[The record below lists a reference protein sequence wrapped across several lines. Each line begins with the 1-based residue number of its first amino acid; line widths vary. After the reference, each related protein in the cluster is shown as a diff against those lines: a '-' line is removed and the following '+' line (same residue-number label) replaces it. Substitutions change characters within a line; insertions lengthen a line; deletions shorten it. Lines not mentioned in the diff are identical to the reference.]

1 MNKTININ
9 LGGIFFHIDELA
21 YQKLKLYLDAI
32 RRSLSDDPQGRD
44 EILNDI
50 ENRIGEL
57 LSERIKDVRQVV
69 NTEDIDEI
77 TKIMGK
83 PEDYL
88 VDEEIF
94 EDEPNYRP
102 RTSNKK
108 LYRDGEDKFLGGVS
122 SGIAHYFGIDALWV
136 RLLWIV
142 LVVAG
147 FGTGIPIYLLLWIL
161 LPEAQTTAEKLQM
174 KGEAVNISNI
184 ERKIREEFQG
194 VASSVKEGVNDL
206 TEKVKSSDFKKNVG
220 GKAKSGLDEIIDV
233 LSKIILTIL
242 KVFGKFIG
250 ALLIFIAAV
259 TIIALIFGALSWSSI
274 EILGFNEDWIHYPPF
289 FFDSV
294 IPSWILILF
303 TFIAV
308 GIPFIVLF
316 MLGLR
321 ILSSNVKSFSTTTKL
336 SLLGIWIISLLGLGF
351 AGINFA
357 TQRAHDGV
365 FNQTEEL
372 PFVAMDTLKIKMVGD
387 DNLSNRTEL
396 RRNYGYETV
405 YDNDK
410 QKLYSSRIN
419 VDIKTTDKLNAFIKI
434 RKESQGSNRLN
445 ANNDAEAIE
454 YEFNI
459 TNKDLLLNGYFLT
472 DFKNKFKDQLVDITV
487 YLPVNSVIY
496 IDSSTRSFLD
506 DVENIQNIYDRNMPK
521 HYFIMTEKGLEC
533 LDCDSS
539 IFGDDYKTSYENF
552 KLKINGEGVEV
563 KINDGENKAE
573 VIIDEN
579 GIEIN

>member
-21 YQKLKLYLDAI
+21 YQKLRLYLDAI

-50 ENRIGEL
+50 EHRIGEL
-57 LSERIKDVRQVV
+57 LSERIKDQRQVV
-69 NTEDIDEI
+69 NEADIDEI

-122 SGIAHYFGIDALWV
+122 SGIGHYLGIDALWV
-136 RLLWIV
+136 RILWIV
-142 LVVAG
+142 LVIAG
-147 FGTGIPIYLLLWIL
+147 FGAGIPIYILLWIL
-161 LPEAQTTAEKLQM
+161 IPEAVTTSEKLQM
-174 KGEAVNISNI
+174 KGEPVNISNI
-184 ERKIREEFQG
+184 EKKIREELQDVG
-194 VASSVKEGVNDL
+194 NLVKDGVNDV
-206 TEKVKSSDFKKNVG
+206 TEKVKSSKFKKKVS
-220 GKAKSGLDEIIDV
+220 GKTKSGLDEVIDV

-242 KVFGKFIG
+242 NVFGKFIG

-274 EILGFNEDWIHYPPF
+274 EILGFNKDWIHTPPF

-294 IPSWILILF
+294 IPSWLLISF

-336 SLLGIWIISLLGLGF
+336 SLLGIWLIALLGLGF

-365 FNQTEEL
+365 FKQTEEI
-372 PFVAMDTLKIKMVGD
+372 PIIAMDTIKLKMVSD
-387 DNLSNRTEL
+387 ENLSNRSEL
-396 RRNYGYETV
+396 RRSYGYETV
-405 YDNDK
+405 YDNDQ
-410 QKLYSSRIN
+410 QKLYSTRIN
-419 VDIKTTDKLNAFIKI
+419 VDVKTTEKSSAFIKI
-434 RKESQGSNRLN
+434 RKESQGNNRLN

-454 YEFNI
+454 YEFNLS
-459 TNKDLLLNGYFLT
+459 NKNLLLNGYFLT
-472 DFKNKFKDQLVDITV
+472 DFKNKFKDQLVDIIV
-487 YLPVNSVIY
+487 YLPINSVVY
-496 IDSSTRSFLD
+496 IDGSTRSFLN
-506 DVENIQNIYDRNMPK
+506 DVENVQNIYDRNMPK
-521 HYFIMTEKGLEC
+521 HYFKMTEVGLEC
-533 LDCDSS
+533 LDCDPS
-539 IFGDDYKTSYENF
+539 IYGEDYKERNDSF
-552 KLKINGEGVEV
+552 KLKIDKKGVQV
-563 KINDGENKAE
+563 KINDGEEKAE
-573 VIIDEN
+573 VKIDEN